1 MSVMAAGLA
10 ARLERSWLFRSW
22 VLKVALQLLLQL
34 FIWAAV
40 AAFTLGPAILLGQW
54 IEGRFAIPPWPMFGL
69 GGFAFALLALAML
82 SDRPRRGYVEVGP
95 LAAVAGIGGMLAA
108 MAFAARA
115 YL

>member
-10 ARLERSWLFRSW
+10 EKLERSW
-22 VLKVALQLLLQL
+22 VLRLALQIFLQL
-34 FIWAAV
+34 FIWLAV
-40 AAFTLGPAILLGQW
+40 AAFTLGPAIFAGQW
-54 IEGRFAIPPWPMFGL
+54 LEERFAIPPWPMFGL

-82 SDRPRRGYVEVGP
+82 SERPRRGYVEMGP

-108 MAFAARA
+108 LALAARA